1 MKTRALLAFAISLLI
16 CAAAL
21 ANQPIRLANNP
32 SLSPDAKLLAFD
44 WNGDIWVVP
53 TTGGLARQLTQK
65 PGRNSQPKFSP
76 DGERLA
82 FISDR
87 EGSAQVYVMPAVG
100 GAAKQIT
107 FNTAG
112 FTLQGWTPDGKKLL
126 ASSQRDHFW
135 RHADR
140 FFLIAVDERRGEE
153 MLFDDYGSSG
163 TLSPDG
169 KKLLFTREG
178 SPWWRKGYR
187 GSQASQ
193 VWSYDLEKK
202 SFDQLLNDDS
212 GDLWPMWKPDGQG
225 FYYVSGRDGAWDI
238 WEKNFTSKDG
248 RQLTKFADDDSVV
261 QPCISKDGS
270 AIAFRRLFD
279 LYFMRTGNGNTPQ
292 KLEIFANVDR
302 PAERI
307 ERRSLTS
314 ATQVAFSNDGLEI
327 AMIVG
332 GDLWVMDTELREPKR
347 VTNTPEEERSPIF
360 SPDGDAVLFVSD
372 RDGRCEIYRALKAN
386 GHAFW
391 WQNDNFKID
400 KLTSDGAQKSNLTWS
415 PDRAHVAFVKGRGD
429 LCVMAPDGKEIKT
442 ILNSFTHP
450 EYDWSPDGKWLVYS
464 ADDADFNRDIF
475 IVPIDGSRPP
485 FNVSRHPRNDHI
497 PVWSPDG
504 KVIAFTGQRGEERD
518 IFYVWLRAE
527 DEEKGSRER
536 SLEKA
541 LDKMN
546 KGRGLPAGSRPTP
559 RSGGDGPAK
568 TEETTKPAKPPV
580 VIDWDGIHERIHR
593 ITIPEVNE
601 ANLMWSPD
609 SKKLLFTGTVE
620 GRAGTYSLEIPDN
633 VKPTLFATQVIAQA
647 RWLSKGNQIVG
658 LLGGLPISLAIDPI
672 TGRPRGAS
680 AEPAAPAAAAAGGPR
695 RGGAGAAPAAT
706 PPADSG
712 GGFRFTAL
720 QTIDTAKK
728 NAAVFDLAWRTM
740 RDNYYDERL
749 GNRDWAKIR
758 DKYIGMAAEAID
770 TEALGTVVNLMLGEL
785 NGSHLGFIPGIRD
798 LSQRRQGPQ
807 VEEPAAGRWRET
819 TANLGVR
826 FDPAYAG
833 PGLKIRDVIPGGP
846 AEHKKSKLAAGEIIV
861 SIDGQAVDL
870 SKDLAAVL
878 NGPAARD
885 IALKVKGTDGK
896 ERDVVLRPTNVTEV
910 RRLLYDKWIKD
921 NLKAVEKASGGK
933 LGYLHIAAM
942 DMTNF
947 YKFEEQ
953 LYAAGAGKDGLAIDV
968 RENGGGSTADHL
980 LTALT
985 QPVHAIAVG
994 RGGPPGY
1001 PNDRKV
1007 YATWNKPIVVLCNQN
1022 SFSNAEIFS
1031 HAIKTLK
1038 RGQLVGVPTAGG
1050 VISTGATQIMDAG
1063 LLRLPFRGWYLVGDG
1078 QDMEL
1083 NGAVPHHILWPK
1095 PGEMPRGEDAQLA
1108 KAVEVLK
1115 GDVKKWQDQPK
1126 PRLQKAMER

>member
-1 MKTRALLAFAISLLI
+1 MITRILLVLAV
-16 CAAAL
+16 AASFCGSAVSKD
-21 ANQPIRLANNP
+21 PIRLANNP
-32 SLSPDAKLLAFD
+32 SLSPDGALLAFD

-53 TTGGLARQLTQK
+53 SDGGSANQLTQK

-76 DGERLA
+76 DGKRIA

-87 EGSAQVYVMPAVG
+87 EGSAQVFVMPAAG
-100 GAAKQIT
+100 GAAKQVT

-112 FTLQGWTPDGKKLL
+112 FVLQGWTPNSQQLL
-126 ASSQRDHFW
+126 VSSQRDNYW
-135 RHADR
+135 RHAER
-140 FFLIAVDERRGEE
+140 FFLVDVDQRKAEE
-153 MLFDDYGSSG
+153 SLFDDYGTSG

-202 SFDQLLNDDS
+202 AFEQLLSDDS

-238 WEKNFTSKDG
+238 WEKNFISKDG
-248 RQLTKFADDDSVV
+248 RQVTKFSNDDSVV

-270 AIAFRRLFD
+270 TIAFRRLFD
-279 LYFMRTGNGNTPQ
+279 LYRMRTGNGNTPQ
-292 KLEIFANVDR
+292 KLDIFANVDR
-302 PAERI
+302 PADRI
-307 ERRSLTS
+307 ERRSLTTAS
-314 ATQVAFSNDGLEI
+314 QVAFSSDGLEI
-327 AMIVG
+327 AIIVG

-347 VTNTPEEERSPIF
+347 VTSTPEEERSPVF
-360 SPDGDAVLFVSD
+360 SPDGDSLLFVSD
-372 RDGRCEIYRALKAN
+372 RDGRCEIYRVMRADGNK
-386 GHAFW
+386 FW
-391 WQNDNFKID
+391 WQNDNFKLE
-400 KLTSDGAQKSNLTWS
+400 KLTNDGAQKSNLTWS

-429 LCVMAPDGKEIKT
+429 LCVMTPDGKEVKT
-442 ILNSFTHP
+442 ILNSITHP

-475 IVPIDGSRPP
+475 VVPIDGSRPP
-485 FNVSRHPRNDHI
+485 FNVSRHPRNDHN

-536 SLEKA
+536 TLEKA
-541 LDKMN
+541 LEKMN
-546 KGRGLPAGSRPTP
+546 KGRRPASPRPAPRTEGEGSAKADESKPVKTP
-559 RSGGDGPAK
+559 VA
-568 TEETTKPAKPPV
+568 
-580 VIDWDGIHERIHR
+580 IDWEGMHERIHR
-593 ITIPEVNE
+593 VSIPEVTE
-601 ANLMWSPD
+601 SNLMWSPD

-620 GRAGTYSLEIPDN
+620 GKAGTYAIEIPDN
-633 VKPTLFATQVIAQA
+633 VKPVAFGTQVVAQA

-658 LLGGLPISLAIDPI
+658 LVAGVPISVAIDPLS
-672 TGRPRGAS
+672 GRPRGAS
-680 AEPAAPAAAAAGGPR
+680 AEPAAPAAAAATPR
-695 RGGAGAAPAAT
+695 RGGGGPAPAV
-706 PPADSG
+706 PAGEAG

-728 NAAVFDLAWRTM
+728 NAAVLDLAWRTM

-749 GNRDWAKIR
+749 GNRDWKKIR
-758 DKYIGMAAEAID
+758 EKYIDMAAECPD
-770 TEALGTVVNLMLGEL
+770 TEAIGTVVNLMLGEL

-819 TANLGVR
+819 TAHLGVR
-826 FDPAYAG
+826 FDPEYRG
-833 PGLKIRDVIPGGP
+833 PGLKIRDIIPGGP

-861 SIDGQAVDL
+861 SIDGQAVEPAMDL
-870 SKDLAAVL
+870 TAVL

-896 ERDVVLRPTNVTEV
+896 ERDVVLRPTSLTEV

-921 NLKAVEKASGGK
+921 NLKAVEKASDGK

-942 DMTNF
+942 DLNNF

-953 LYAAGAGKDGLAIDV
+953 LYAAGAGKDGLVIDV

-994 RGGPPGY
+994 RGGQPGY

-1007 YATWNKPIVVLCNQN
+1007 YASWNKPIVVLCNQN

-1031 HAIKTLK
+1031 HAIKTLR

-1063 LLRLPFRGWYLVGDG
+1063 LLRLPFRGWYLAGDG

-1095 PGEMPRGEDAQLA
+1095 PGEMPRGEDSQLA
-1108 KAVEVLK
+1108 KAVEVLR
-1115 GDVKKWQDQPK
+1115 GDVKKWQDQPR